1 MGVYERIG
9 SLIPRNIAMA
19 FADQA
24 SYMGF
29 EIPEKRFI
37 GFLFIYVFFLSIGL
51 AINTLLFL
59 RINPL
64 FSFPFFFGFFIAMV
78 YMWLN
83 IAAESK
89 GKFVE
94 KILPDALQ
102 LVASNMKAGLTA
114 EKSFLVSARPEFGP
128 LEIELRR
135 AAKKIAAGERVEEA
149 CAGISEKIKSR
160 TLERTI
166 WLISEGIKS
175 GGEIGDLLIELS
187 DDLRDQESIQGEIS
201 ANISMYILLIFFAAA
216 FGAPLLF
223 GISSFIVQ
231 ILASQMA
238 NIPSIAPAATQ
249 GLPSNLT
256 AFSTFGSNA
265 GARISVDFIMLFSMV
280 SLSLT
285 TIFASL
291 TIGVINT
298 GKEKDGL
305 KYILLIG
312 LIGFSLF
319 FIVRFLLTSFF
330 GKLLL

>member
-1 MGVYERIG
+1 M
-9 SLIPRNIAMA
+9 
-19 FADQA
+19 
-24 SYMGF
+24 
-29 EIPEKRFI
+29 
-37 GFLFIYVFFLSIGL
+37 
-51 AINTLLFL
+51 
-59 RINPL
+59 
-64 FSFPFFFGFFIAMV
+64 
-78 YMWLN
+78 
-83 IAAESK
+83 
-89 GKFVE
+89 
-94 KILPDALQ
+94 
-102 LVASNMKAGLTA
+102 
-114 EKSFLVSARPEFGP
+114 
-128 LEIELRR
+128 
-135 AAKKIAAGERVEEA
+135 
-149 CAGISEKIKSR
+149 
-160 TLERTI
+160 
-166 WLISEGIKS
+166 
-175 GGEIGDLLIELS
+175 LIELS

-238 NIPSIAPAATQ
+238 NIPTIAPAATQ

-280 SLSLT
+280 SLSMT

-312 LIGFSLF
+312 IIGFGLF
-319 FIVRFLLTSFF
+319 FLVRFALTAFF